1 VTGLAR
7 HRVASRLAASLAALV
22 AFAGPSSTRSA
33 AAAGSSGVFD
43 PDAPPETRYRIAP
56 FLTFGADLEL
66 SYEYQKNLALDDRPD
81 NDAALFTPELS
92 LALSFDPDP
101 RFQAFLSVAVSR
113 EFVWK
118 IEADQSKPSEDVA
131 LSVQEAYFW
140 IRSILGGLSLKLGRQ
155 RFEDERQ
162 WLYDEEL
169 DGVMVRYERAALAV
183 ELSASRN
190 GLVRKNAL
198 SGHTPERINNYMLIG
213 SYRPHED
220 LTFEAYA
227 IARDDRDADRLR
239 PIFAGLRSWGE
250 PIADLDYWLEL
261 GYVGGRDGSNQLR
274 GWGVDLGAT
283 YEFQMGPK
291 PALTLG
297 FAFGTGDQNPDDGT
311 DRTFRQTGLQDNE
324 WDFGGA
330 TDFKYYGEVLDPELS
345 NIAILT
351 AGVGIRPSDKV
362 SLDLVYHYYLQHR
375 ATTTLRN
382 AGIDATP
389 SGRSRRLGSELD
401 LVLGLE
407 DIFDRFEVRAVLGY
421 FAPGAAFAGSHG
433 GAWIFRTE
441 IQFRF

>member
-7 HRVASRLAASLAALV
+7 HTVASSLATTLAALV

-169 DGVMVRYERAALAV
+169 DGVMVRYERASSSSRQ
-183 ELSASRN
+183 SA
-190 GLVRKNAL
+190 
-198 SGHTPERINNYMLIG
+198 P
-213 SYRPHED
+213 
-220 LTFEAYA
+220 
-227 IARDDRDADRLR
+227 
-239 PIFAGLRSWGE
+239 
-250 PIADLDYWLEL
+250 
-261 GYVGGRDGSNQLR
+261 Q
-274 GWGVDLGAT
+274 
-283 YEFQMGPK
+283 
-291 PALTLG
+291 
-297 FAFGTGDQNPDDGT
+297 
-311 DRTFRQTGLQDNE
+311 
-324 WDFGGA
+324 
-330 TDFKYYGEVLDPELS
+330 
-345 NIAILT
+345 
-351 AGVGIRPSDKV
+351 
-362 SLDLVYHYYLQHR
+362 
-375 ATTTLRN
+375 
-382 AGIDATP
+382 
-389 SGRSRRLGSELD
+389 
-401 LVLGLE
+401 
-407 DIFDRFEVRAVLGY
+407 
-421 FAPGAAFAGSHG
+421 
-433 GAWIFRTE
+433 
-441 IQFRF
+441 